1 MNPFIAV
8 QSDFKTGNINSECY
22 PETLPKQIV
31 LISSAEDIDTQL
43 FDNYK
48 FNAMK
53 MLEGDPRYFVI
64 DLNCEMS
71 LHPYMNGKPMKPLVT
86 QELIDGEMAK
96 NEVKA
101 LREWYN
107 LFDHNNG
114 EDSVVRRS
122 SIERNYVTYA
132 PIFESRDPNEKYV
145 LCYDPAEKI
154 DNSFVLA
161 ARLFHD
167 EEKGW
172 MAEIANGVN
181 FLEKLPDGTKKI
193 MAKPQQVKY
202 FKQMMMDYNGTKFN
216 VRDWDNIQVYIDP
229 GAGGGGYTIATY
241 LLDNWNDKDGQ
252 KHFGIIDKS
261 DKDLSLEAFKF
272 PEAKNILHLPSAAGQ
287 KVSMYAALT
296 DMVEQNLIKFPKPLN
311 IRQEFEYEEENE
323 NGELVCKYVKAQPEE
338 IKAMTELDL
347 MITEVTSMERVKT
360 PNGNIQ
366 IRLPKTL
373 ERKLHDDRAYCL
385 ALLAWHLYQL
395 RTEER
400 LAKEKEANAWKQK
413 YKDNQFDRKKKNNN
427 PFSNSVNPF
436 TNMGSNPFR

>member
-216 VRDWDNIQVYIDP
+216 V
-229 GAGGGGYTIATY
+229 
-241 LLDNWNDKDGQ
+241 
-252 KHFGIIDKS
+252 
-261 DKDLSLEAFKF
+261 
-272 PEAKNILHLPSAAGQ
+272 
-287 KVSMYAALT
+287 
-296 DMVEQNLIKFPKPLN
+296 
-311 IRQEFEYEEENE
+311 
-323 NGELVCKYVKAQPEE
+323 
-338 IKAMTELDL
+338 
-347 MITEVTSMERVKT
+347 
-360 PNGNIQ
+360 
-366 IRLPKTL
+366 
-373 ERKLHDDRAYCL
+373 
-385 ALLAWHLYQL
+385 
-395 RTEER
+395 
-400 LAKEKEANAWKQK
+400 
-413 YKDNQFDRKKKNNN
+413 
-427 PFSNSVNPF
+427 
-436 TNMGSNPFR
+436 

>member
-1 MNPFIAV
+1 
-8 QSDFKTGNINSECY
+8 
-22 PETLPKQIV
+22 
-31 LISSAEDIDTQL
+31 
-43 FDNYK
+43 
-48 FNAMK
+48 
-53 MLEGDPRYFVI
+53 
-64 DLNCEMS
+64 
-71 LHPYMNGKPMKPLVT
+71 
-86 QELIDGEMAK
+86 
-96 NEVKA
+96 
-101 LREWYN
+101 
-107 LFDHNNG
+107 
-114 EDSVVRRS
+114 
-122 SIERNYVTYA
+122 
-132 PIFESRDPNEKYV
+132 
-145 LCYDPAEKI
+145 
-154 DNSFVLA
+154 
-161 ARLFHD
+161 
-167 EEKGW
+167 

-241 LLDNWNDKDGQ
+241 LLDNWSDKDGQ

-373 ERKLHDDRAYCL
+373 ERKLHDDRA
-385 ALLAWHLYQL
+385 
-395 RTEER
+395 
-400 LAKEKEANAWKQK
+400 
-413 YKDNQFDRKKKNNN
+413 
-427 PFSNSVNPF
+427 
-436 TNMGSNPFR
+436 